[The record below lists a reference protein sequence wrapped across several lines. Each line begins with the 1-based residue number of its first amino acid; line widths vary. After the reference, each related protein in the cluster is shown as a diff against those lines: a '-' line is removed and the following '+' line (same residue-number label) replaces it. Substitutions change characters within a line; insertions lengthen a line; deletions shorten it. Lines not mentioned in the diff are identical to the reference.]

1 MSNSIYLVGFMGS
14 GKSTVGRRLAEAL
27 GWTFVDLD
35 DDIEAATGRTIA
47 DIFSNDGEQAFRDA
61 EHAALQ
67 ARVSGSNAVVA
78 LGGGAFTFVRN
89 RDVMKG
95 AGRAFGWI
103 APSSWPC
110 GAWKASRTGR
120 WRRTRRSSA
129 RCSKSAWPIIPWPTC
144 ACRCWTMTLTRWYGR
159 LWRRC
164 DEFAERRVDDLQGG
178 AAGGRS

>member
-95 AGRAFGWI
+95 AGTSVWLDCPFELA
-103 APSSWPC
+103 
-110 GAWKASRTGR
+110 
-120 WRRTRRSSA
+120 
-129 RCSKSAWPIIPWPTC
+129 
-144 ACRCWTMTLTRWYGR
+144 L
-159 LWRRC
+159 
-164 DEFAERRVDDLQGG
+164 RRVEGFAQGSG
-178 AAGGRS
+178 NGD